1 MIVKECKIIG
11 MLVVILAGIQLL
23 LFGIRQGIVLLVTR
37 TDDSNHMAS

>member
-1 MIVKECKIIG
+1 MRIKVLKLIG

-37 TDDSNHMAS
+37 TDDSDHMAS